1 MKQNLWCKFF
11 RLHKYEIIQQEK
23 KTDPKGNIIGLVI
36 ISRCTNCGKIKI
48 EFVATDANYLADGR
62 GVRTGK

>member
-1 MKQNLWCKFF
+1 MESPF
-11 RLHKYEIIQQEK
+11 IA
-23 KTDPKGNIIGLVI
+23 KTCINDLDSTSKIIG
-36 ISRCTNCGKIKI
+36 KI